1 MIDIC
6 IVQAQAALVYD
17 AVTLVADTFNRM
29 LKKKPDTF
37 RTYMQRG
44 KGGGDALANASRT
57 LNCSRNAVWEQG
69 DRIAKFARKVRDT
82 LFAGL
87 FRYSS
92 LATLYAERR
101 RDDHQQRHR
110 QSMSQRPDVGFSSV
124 IAAISY
130 ITADWPMVGTNEIPD
145 SPGQIR
151 PPARYAR
158 IWEESHLY
166 RHYLHGY

>member
-1 MIDIC
+1 MSSSFSAPGSHWIRPSIQEPANHLFRYYINCATHNRSTSPSQSAQVHCDVIMIDIC

-92 LATLYAERR
+92 LATFLSAT
-101 RDDHQQRHR
+101 
-110 QSMSQRPDVGFSSV
+110 
-124 IAAISY
+124 AIGS
-130 ITADWPMVGTNEIPD
+130 
-145 SPGQIR
+145 
-151 PPARYAR
+151 
-158 IWEESHLY
+158 
-166 RHYLHGY
+166 

>member
-1 MIDIC
+1 MSPSQSAQIHCDVIMIDIC

-92 LATLYAERR
+92 LATFLSAT
-101 RDDHQQRHR
+101 
-110 QSMSQRPDVGFSSV
+110 
-124 IAAISY
+124 AIGS
-130 ITADWPMVGTNEIPD
+130 
-145 SPGQIR
+145 
-151 PPARYAR
+151 
-158 IWEESHLY
+158 
-166 RHYLHGY
+166 